1 MSLMRYREQKYIYGN
16 YMEVNMYPVYACPR
30 SSSRKKKRKPTSKV
44 QERLNQINAERA
56 LARLI
61 PANFTDKDYKFEL
74 TYAPQ
79 NNPADLERA
88 KKDFANF
95 VKRVNRARVKRG
107 FPRMK
112 YIYSI
117 EQGSKSGRI
126 HFHVIMTGG
135 LTIND
140 IASIW
145 GKGYVDKVL
154 PLMFDQTGCAGIAKY
169 FCKQKISDHNNGK
182 HAKRYV
188 ASTNC
193 IKPQPQNNDYR
204 LTKRAVQS
212 MAYNCDNPAL
222 FENMY
227 QDYYYADCRPF
238 WNEDNGT
245 FYISLFMYR
254 RTAKLNI

>member
-1 MSLMRYREQKYIYGN
+1 
-16 YMEVNMYPVYACPR
+16 
-30 SSSRKKKRKPTSKV
+30 
-44 QERLNQINAERA
+44 
-56 LARLI
+56 
-61 PANFTDKDYKFEL
+61 
-74 TYAPQ
+74 
-79 NNPADLERA
+79 
-88 KKDFANF
+88 
-95 VKRVNRARVKRG
+95 
-107 FPRMK
+107 MK

-135 LTIND
+135 LTINE

-169 FCKQKISDHNNGK
+169 FCKQKISDHNKGK

-204 LTKRAVQS
+204 LTNVRCRAWHITVITRHCS
-212 MAYNCDNPAL
+212 RICIKIITMLIAVHS
-222 FENMY
+222 
-227 QDYYYADCRPF
+227 
-238 WNEDNGT
+238 GT
-245 FYISLFMYR
+245 RITARSTYR
-254 RTAKLNI
+254 CLCTGERRS